1 MAKKKKKTRELT
13 KKEIRLSKKA
23 QRQRRMVL
31 GGAIAVASVIVA
43 LLVFGFYQEY
53 MVKPAEPVATAGGVP
68 IRTDIYQKMVR
79 YYRSNLNNQLAALQD
94 QLARLDPN
102 DQSTEF
108 IAQYYQQQIEQ
119 LQIQLGDPEALGQQV
134 LDDLI
139 DDELIRQEAT
149 RRGMTVTS
157 EEVQLE
163 IETQFGYERNPP
175 TPTPTPIITA
185 TQAITPTPTATPLTL
200 DRFQEMYDTTLEA
213 LDERAGFSETDFRDI
228 FEAMLYREKLQ
239 EAMGEEVPTI
249 ADQVH
254 ARQVQVENEEKAQA
268 IMTLLDEG
276 VAETSALDA
285 IRALMAETEEV
296 KTEEEIRAEKDP
308 QELATQLTE
317 SEDPFAL
324 LAQNFSKDTSNK
336 DAGGDLGWFSRG
348 QMVTEFEEAAFNTPT
363 GEITGP
369 VETQFGWHI
378 VSVHETAEEPE
389 PQVRARHILMDTEEE
404 AQAILTLLDE
414 DTDDDAALS
423 ALDVLIEAEV
433 ARARAKEEEA
443 QELLAQLRESDDPFA
458 FLAEN
463 FSEDWTSKDQ
473 GGDMDW
479 FPRGEKTSEVEET
492 AFSLAVGEMSEPI
505 SNTIGFH
512 VIEVLGHEERE
523 LAPEILEQR
532 QLQTFEDW
540 LADQRQSEAV
550 QRYWSLDK
558 VPPDTGT
565 SR

>member
-108 IAQYYQQQIEQ
+108 IVPYYQQQIEQ

-443 QELLAQLRESDDPFA
+443 QELLAQLRESDDLFA
-458 FLAEN
+458 FLAES

>member
-443 QELLAQLRESDDPFA
+443 QELLAQLRESDDLFA

>member
-31 GGAIAVASVIVA
+31 VGAIAVASVIVA
-43 LLVFGFYQEY
+43 LLAFGLYQEY
-53 MVKPAEPVATAGGVP
+53 IAKPAEPVATVGGVP
-68 IRTDIYQKMVR
+68 VRTDIYQKMVR
-79 YYRSNLNNQLAALQD
+79 YYRSNLKNQLAALQD
-94 QLARLDPN
+94 QLTRLDPN

-119 LQIQLGDPEALGQQV
+119 LQTQLGDPQTLGEQV

-149 RRGMTVTS
+149 RRGITVTP

-200 DRFQEMYDTTLEA
+200 DRFQEMYATTLEA
-213 LDERAGFSETDFRDI
+213 LNERAGFSEADFRDI

-239 EAMGEEVPTI
+239 EAMDKEVPTI

-254 ARQVQVENEEKAQA
+254 ARQIQVTGEEQAQA

-276 VAETSALDA
+276 TDEASATDA
-285 IRALMAETEEV
+285 IRVLLAEEGV

-308 QELATQLTE
+308 QELLAQLKE
-317 SEDPFAL
+317 SEEPFAW

-336 DAGGDLGWFSRG
+336 DAGGDLGWFSKG
-348 QMVTEFEEAAFNTPT
+348 QMVPEFEEVAFSTPA
-363 GEITGP
+363 GEIGGP
-369 VETQFGWHI
+369 VETQFGWHVI
-378 VSVHETAEEPE
+378 LVHETTEEPE
-389 PQVRARHILMDTEEE
+389 PQVWASHILVDTEEE
-404 AQAILTLLDE
+404 AQAITTLLEEDVDE
-414 DTDDDAALS
+414 DTALS

-443 QELLAQLRESDDPFA
+443 QTLLAELRASDDRLA
-458 FLAEN
+458 LLAEN

-479 FPRGEKTSEVEET
+479 FPRGEMTLEVEEA
-492 AFSLAVGEMSEPI
+492 AFSLAVGEVSEPI
-505 SNTIGFH
+505 SNTVGYHI
-512 VIEVLGHEERE
+512 IEVLGHEERE
-523 LAPEILEQR
+523 LSSDILEQR
-532 QLQTFEDW
+532 KTQAFEDW

-550 QRYWSLDK
+550 QRYSFLDK
-558 VPPDTGT
+558 LPPDTD
-565 SR
+565 

>member
-53 MVKPAEPVATAGGVP
+53 MVKPAEPVATVGGVP
-68 IRTDIYQKMVR
+68 IRTDSYQKMVR

-108 IAQYYQQQIEQ
+108 IVGYYQQQIEQ
-119 LQIQLGDPEALGQQV
+119 LQSQLGDVEALGQQV

-139 DDELIRQEAT
+139 DDESIRQEAT
-149 RRGMTVTS
+149 RRGMAVTS

-200 DRFQEMYDTTLEA
+200 DRFQEMYATTLEA

-285 IRALMAETEEV
+285 IHALMAETEEV

-336 DAGGDLGWFSRG
+336 DTGGDLGWFSRG
-348 QMVTEFEEAAFNTPT
+348 QMVTEFEEVAFNTPT

-414 DTDDDAALS
+414 DTDDDTALS
-423 ALDVLIEAEV
+423 ALDVLVEAEV

-443 QELLAQLRESDDPFA
+443 QEFLAQLRESDDLFA
-458 FLAEN
+458 FLAES

-479 FPRGEKTSEVEET
+479 FPRGEKTTEVEET
-492 AFSLAVGEMSEPI
+492 AFGLAVGEMSKPI
-505 SNTIGFH
+505 SSTIGYH

-523 LAPEILEQR
+523 LSSDMLEQR
-532 QLQTFEDW
+532 KTQAFEDW